1 MDNTLNFIENFL
13 GEDTIEK
20 LMNKEITIF
29 DLFDITLKDNNDSLI
44 ISLKKKDNKEINK
57 IQEELD
63 NLDDDLFTEAAEL
76 FAKDFKD
83 DFTVLQNM
91 QNESIEKVK
100 ESYSKF
106 KLAYK
111 HIVNNHY
118 SEALNEVKKY
128 KDILD
133 TL

>member
-1 MDNTLNFIENFL
+1 MDNTLNFIEKFL

-20 LMNKEITIF
+20 LINKEATIF
-29 DLFDITLKDNNDSLI
+29 DLFDITLKDDDNNLI
-44 ISLKKKDNKEINK
+44 ISLKKKDNKEINI

-63 NLDDDLFTEAAEL
+63 NMDDDLFTESVQRFKL
-76 FAKDFKD
+76 DFPE
-83 DFTVLQNM
+83 DFEILQNM
-91 QNESIEKVK
+91 QEEPIEKVK

-111 HIVNNHY
+111 HVVNNHY
-118 SEALNEVKKY
+118 SEALNVVKKY
-128 KDILD
+128 KDILN

>member
-63 NLDDDLFTEAAEL
+63 NLDDDLFTEATEL

-83 DFTVLQNM
+83 DFAVLQNM

>member
-1 MDNTLNFIENFL
+1 MDDTLNFIENFL

-29 DLFDITLKDNNDSLI
+29 DLFDITLKDDTDSLI
-44 ISLKKKDNKEINK
+44 ISLKKKDNKEIDK

-63 NLDDDLFTEAAEL
+63 NLDDDLFTEAAQL
-76 FAKDFKD
+76 FKNDFPKDFD
-83 DFTVLQNM
+83 ILQNM
-91 QNESIEKVK
+91 GKESIEKVK
-100 ESYSKF
+100 ESYSRF

-111 HIVNNHY
+111 RIVNNHY

-128 KDILD
+128 RDILN

>member
-1 MDNTLNFIENFL
+1 MDNTLNFIEKFL

-20 LMNKEITIF
+20 LINKEATIF
-29 DLFDITLKDNNDSLI
+29 DLFDITLKDNDDSLI
-44 ISLKKKDNKEINK
+44 ISLKKKDNKEINI

-63 NLDDDLFTEAAEL
+63 NMDDDLFTEAVQL
-76 FAKDFKD
+76 FKNDFPE
-83 DFTVLQNM
+83 DFEILQNM
-91 QNESIEKVK
+91 QGEPIEKVK

-111 HIVNNHY
+111 HVVNNHY

-128 KDILD
+128 KDILN

>member
-1 MDNTLNFIENFL
+1 MDNTLNFIEKFL

-20 LMNKEITIF
+20 LINKETTIF
-29 DLFDITLKDNNDSLI
+29 DLFDITLKDDDNNLI

-63 NLDDDLFTEAAEL
+63 NMDDDLFTEAVQV
-76 FAKDFKD
+76 FKSDFPE
-83 DFTVLQNM
+83 DFEILQNM
-91 QNESIEKVK
+91 QEEPIEKVK

-118 SEALNEVKKY
+118 SEALNVVKKY

>member
-83 DFTVLQNM
+83 DFAVLQNM

-100 ESYSKF
+100 ESYAKF

>member
-20 LMNKEITIF
+20 LIDKEITIF
-29 DLFDITLKDNNDSLI
+29 DLFDITLKDNDDSLI
-44 ISLKKKDNKEINK
+44 ISLKKKDNKEIDK

-76 FAKDFKD
+76 FKKDFKD
-83 DFTVLQNM
+83 DFIILQNM
-91 QNESIEKVK
+91 QEKPIEKVK

-111 HIVNNHY
+111 HVVNNHY

-128 KDILD
+128 KDILN

>member
-1 MDNTLNFIENFL
+1 MDNTLNFIEKFL

-20 LMNKEITIF
+20 LINKEATIF
-29 DLFDITLKDNNDSLI
+29 DLFDITLKDDDNNLI
-44 ISLKKKDNKEINK
+44 ISLKKKDNKEINI

-63 NLDDDLFTEAAEL
+63 NMDDDLFTESAQL
-76 FAKDFKD
+76 FKNDFPE
-83 DFTVLQNM
+83 DFEILQNM
-91 QNESIEKVK
+91 QEEPIEKVK

-111 HIVNNHY
+111 HVVNNHY
-118 SEALNEVKKY
+118 SEALNVVKKY
-128 KDILD
+128 KDILN

>member
-1 MDNTLNFIENFL
+1 MDNTLNFIEKFL

-20 LMNKEITIF
+20 LINKEATIF
-29 DLFDITLKDNNDSLI
+29 DLFDITLKDDDNNLI
-44 ISLKKKDNKEINK
+44 ISLKKKDNKEINI

-63 NLDDDLFTEAAEL
+63 NMDDDLFTEAAQL
-76 FAKDFKD
+76 FKNDFPE
-83 DFTVLQNM
+83 DFEILQNM
-91 QNESIEKVK
+91 QEESIEKVK

-111 HIVNNHY
+111 HVVNNHY
-118 SEALNEVKKY
+118 SEALNVVKKY
-128 KDILD
+128 KDILN

>member
-20 LMNKEITIF
+20 LMDKEITIF
-29 DLFDITLKDNNDSLI
+29 DLFDITLKDNDDSLI
-44 ISLKKKDNKEINK
+44 ISLKKKDNKEIDK
-57 IQEELD
+57 IQEELN
-63 NLDDDLFTEAAEL
+63 NLDDDLFTEAAQQ
-76 FAKDFKD
+76 FKNDFPKDFEI
-83 DFTVLQNM
+83 LQNM
-91 QNESIEKVK
+91 GKESIEKVK

-111 HIVNNHY
+111 HVVNNHY

-128 KDILD
+128 KDILN

>member
-1 MDNTLNFIENFL
+1 MDNTLNFIEKFL

-20 LMNKEITIF
+20 LINKEATIF
-29 DLFDITLKDNNDSLI
+29 DLFDITLKDDDNNLI
-44 ISLKKKDNKEINK
+44 ISLKKKDNKEINI

-63 NLDDDLFTEAAEL
+63 NMDDDLFTESAQL
-76 FAKDFKD
+76 FKNDFPE
-83 DFTVLQNM
+83 DFEILQNM
-91 QNESIEKVK
+91 QEEPIEKVK

-118 SEALNEVKKY
+118 SEALNVVKKY
-128 KDILD
+128 KDILN

>member
-1 MDNTLNFIENFL
+1 MDDTLNFIENFL

-29 DLFDITLKDNNDSLI
+29 DLFDITLKDDTDSLI
-44 ISLKKKDNKEINK
+44 ISLKKKDNKEIDK

-63 NLDDDLFTEAAEL
+63 NLDDDLFTEAAQL
-76 FAKDFKD
+76 FKNDFPKDFD
-83 DFTVLQNM
+83 ILQNM
-91 QNESIEKVK
+91 GKESIEKVK
-100 ESYSKF
+100 ESYSRF

-111 HIVNNHY
+111 HVVNNHY
-118 SEALNEVKKY
+118 SEASNVVKKY
-128 KDILD
+128 KDILN

>member
-29 DLFDITLKDNNDSLI
+29 DLFDITLKDNADSLT
-44 ISLKKKDNKEINK
+44 ISLKKKDNKELDK

-76 FAKDFKD
+76 FAKDFQD
-83 DFTVLQNM
+83 DFVVLQSM
-91 QNESIEKVK
+91 QKEPIEKVK

-111 HIVNNHY
+111 HVVNNHY
-118 SEALNEVKKY
+118 SEALDVVKKY
-128 KDILD
+128 KDILN

>member
-1 MDNTLNFIENFL
+1 MDNTLNFIENFI

-29 DLFDITLKDNNDSLI
+29 DLFDITLKDNDDSLI
-44 ISLKKKDNKEINK
+44 ISLKKKDNNELNK

-63 NLDDDLFTEAAEL
+63 NLDDDLFMEAAQQ
-76 FAKDFKD
+76 FKNDFPKDFD
-83 DFTVLQNM
+83 ILQNM
-91 QNESIEKVK
+91 RKESIEAVK
-100 ESYSKF
+100 GSYSKF

-118 SEALNEVKKY
+118 NDALNVVKKY

>member
-20 LMNKEITIF
+20 LMDKEITIF
-29 DLFDITLKDNNDSLI
+29 DLFDITLKNDADNLI
-44 ISLKKKDNKEINK
+44 ISLKKKDNKEIDK
-57 IQEELD
+57 IQEELN
-63 NLDDDLFTEAAEL
+63 NLDDDLFTEAAQR
-76 FAKDFKD
+76 FKNDFPKDFD
-83 DFTVLQNM
+83 VLQNM
-91 QNESIEKVK
+91 VKEPIETVK

-133 TL
+133 TF

>member
-1 MDNTLNFIENFL
+1 MDDTLNFIENFL

-29 DLFDITLKDNNDSLI
+29 DLFDITLKDDTDSLI
-44 ISLKKKDNKEINK
+44 ISLKKKDNKEIDK

-63 NLDDDLFTEAAEL
+63 NLNDDLFTEAAQL
-76 FAKDFKD
+76 FKNDFPKDFD
-83 DFTVLQNM
+83 ILQNM
-91 QNESIEKVK
+91 GKESVEKVK
-100 ESYSKF
+100 ESYSRF

-111 HIVNNHY
+111 HVVNNHY
-118 SEALNEVKKY
+118 SEALNVVKKY

>member
-29 DLFDITLKDNNDSLI
+29 DLFDITLKDNADSLT
-44 ISLKKKDNKEINK
+44 ISLKKKDNKELDK

-76 FAKDFKD
+76 FAKDFQD
-83 DFTVLQNM
+83 DFVVLQSM
-91 QNESIEKVK
+91 QKEPIEKVK

-111 HIVNNHY
+111 HVVNNHY
-118 SEALNEVKKY
+118 SEALDVVKKY

>member
-20 LMNKEITIF
+20 LMDKEITIF
-29 DLFDITLKDNNDSLI
+29 DLFDITLKDNDDSLI
-44 ISLKKKDNKEINK
+44 ISLKKKDNKEIDK

-63 NLDDDLFTEAAEL
+63 NLDDDLFTEAAQR
-76 FAKDFKD
+76 FKNDFPKDFEI
-83 DFTVLQNM
+83 LQNM
-91 QNESIEKVK
+91 GKEPIEKVK

-111 HIVNNHY
+111 HVVNNHY
-118 SEALNEVKKY
+118 SDTLNEVKKY

>member
-1 MDNTLNFIENFL
+1 MDNTLNFIEKFL

-20 LMNKEITIF
+20 LINKEATIF
-29 DLFDITLKDNNDSLI
+29 DLFDITLKDDDNNLI
-44 ISLKKKDNKEINK
+44 ISLKKKDNKEINI

-63 NLDDDLFTEAAEL
+63 NMDDDLFTEAVQL
-76 FAKDFKD
+76 FKNDFPE
-83 DFTVLQNM
+83 DFEILQNM
-91 QNESIEKVK
+91 QEEPIEKVK

-118 SEALNEVKKY
+118 SDALNVVKKY